1 MENQNNLMKEIIEMK
16 ARIEALEVANKKH
29 INAENNLLISL

>member
-16 ARIEALEVANKKH
+16 ARIEALEVANDKH
-29 INAENNLLISL
+29 INAENNLFSL